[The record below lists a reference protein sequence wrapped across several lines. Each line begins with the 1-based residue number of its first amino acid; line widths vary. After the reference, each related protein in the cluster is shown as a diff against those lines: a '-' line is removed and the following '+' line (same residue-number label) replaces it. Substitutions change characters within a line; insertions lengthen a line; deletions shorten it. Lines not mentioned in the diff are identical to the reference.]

1 MDLGK
6 RIYELRKE
14 KKLTR
19 EKLGKII
26 GTSGAIIGR
35 YECNERT
42 PSVEIARKMAQA
54 LGVSLDFLV
63 GSTELQLDTD
73 IIKKIQ
79 GIQKLPAED
88 RNHLFYVLNNILQNV
103 KAKQAFA
110 GE

>member
-6 RIYELRKE
+6 RIYDLRKE
-14 KKLTR
+14 QGLTR

-35 YECNERT
+35 YERNERT

-54 LGVSLDFLV
+54 LNVSLDYLV
-63 GSTELQLDTD
+63 GNTEVLLDTS

-79 GIQKLPAED
+79 EIQKLPKED
-88 RNHLFYVLNNILQNV
+88 KGHLFYVLDNILQNV

-110 GE
+110 K